1 MLSLWAGQ
9 VRLEPSLISP
19 RHGLADTLR
28 GLYHFL
34 GDRTP
39 KEVDIATA
47 KPRKENP
54 FCKDG
59 MVLVSKV
66 QVEHDV
72 MSSITTGVD
81 LIGGLEKLISPGDR
95 VMVKPNFNSPDPY
108 PGSTDLDFLKAVV
121 HLLLEAGAKV
131 IVGESAGGIWR
142 PTRKVMEKLG
152 ALRLLT
158 EMGVEVIT
166 FEDRANDWVRVKIE
180 GDYLHQV
187 TVPRSA
193 YEADKMVYLPCMKTH
208 RFARFS
214 LSLKLAVGFMHPGER
229 RALHFRNLEQKV
241 GELSLVWQPDLII
254 MDGRKAFV
262 SGGPEKGEL
271 VEPGVIMTSG
281 DLVAID
287 VEALKILASYK
298 AKNRLMPNPCDSP
311 QIAMALR
318 HGLGTEEY
326 QVIA

>member
-1 MLSLWAGQ
+1 M
-9 VRLEPSLISP
+9 RLDLPLISP

-28 GLYHFL
+28 GVYHFL

-39 KEVDIATA
+39 KEVDIAPA

-59 MVLVSKV
+59 VTLVSKV
-66 QVEHDV
+66 HVEHDLI
-72 MSSITTGVD
+72 SSITRGVE
-81 LIGGLEKLISPGDR
+81 LIGGLEKVISPGDR

-108 PGSTDLDFLKAVV
+108 PGSTDLDLLKAVV

-131 IVGESAGGIWR
+131 IVGDCAGGIWR
-142 PTRKVMEKLG
+142 PTRKVLEKVR

-158 EMGVEVIT
+158 ETGVEVIA
-166 FEDRANDWVRVKIE
+166 FEDSSNDWVRVKIE
-180 GDYLHQV
+180 GDYLREV

-208 RFARFS
+208 RLARFS
-214 LSLKLAVGFMHPGER
+214 LSLKLGVGFMHPGER

-241 GELSLVWQPDLII
+241 AEINLVWQPDLII
-254 MDGRKAFV
+254 MDGRRSFV

-271 VEPGVIMTSG
+271 VEPGVIMASG

-287 VEALKILASYK
+287 VEALKILTSYE
-298 AKNRLMPNPCDSP
+298 AKNRLMPNPFDSP
-311 QIAMALR
+311 QIVTALR
-318 HGLGTEEY
+318 HGLGTGEY